1 MSRHKFADEQL
12 EHLQLLHL
20 REPIV
25 QPELNNDYAD
35 FDVTPAPKPSRAR
48 RAARGC
54 LTLLWEVVQTL
65 VLAALIY
72 FAVNALTVR
81 VQVQGYSMRPTF
93 RSGEFVLVY
102 RLAYRFGEPHR
113 GDIVIFHPSTF
124 ANAPRHSADE
134 DYIKRII
141 GLPGE
146 HVEIRG
152 GAVYIDGKRLN
163 EPYILEPPR
172 YHGAWNVPTG
182 KVFVLGDN
190 RNNSTDSHILGPV
203 AMDSIV
209 GKAVLVYW
217 PMDAWRILRPPA
229 YEVAGSGN
237 LK

>member
-1 MSRHKFADEQL
+1 M
-12 EHLQLLHL
+12 
-20 REPIV
+20 
-25 QPELNNDYAD
+25 QPELNNDYAG
-35 FDVTPAPKPSRAR
+35 FGEMPAPKPSRAR

-54 LTLLWEVVQTL
+54 LAFLWEVVQTL
-65 VLAALIY
+65 ILATLIY

-93 RSGEFVLVY
+93 QSGEFVLVY

-113 GDIVIFHPSTF
+113 GDIVIFHPNTF
-124 ANAPRHSADE
+124 ANAPARAANE

-152 GAVYIDGKRLN
+152 GAVYIDGQRLN

-172 YHGAWNVPTG
+172 YRGSWDVPPG

-203 AMDSIV
+203 AVDSIV

-217 PMDAWRILRPPA
+217 PMDAWRILKTPA
-229 YEVAGSGN
+229 YDVAGSAD